1 MLKVGENDYNIL
13 LFIVLI
19 NYNLTLGILFQTWC
33 KQYSYYV
40 IQFQHASYVTY
51 FGVGF
56 SKS

>member
-19 NYNLTLGILFQTWC
+19 NHNLTLGILFQTWC

-40 IQFQHASYVTY
+40 IQVSKRFLVTY

>member
-19 NYNLTLGILFQTWC
+19 NNNLTLGILFQTWC

-40 IQFQHASYVTY
+40 IQVSTRFLCDIFWGWFQ
-51 FGVGF
+51 
-56 SKS
+56 